1 MHLGN
6 ISSHEAASTV
16 HMLGWK
22 CYGYNIDSCYCYS
35 YTLDTAVIKDN
46 PNLYPRLCS
55 SKPADILGKQ
65 GILGPM
71 PKTARLEKVIH
82 Q

>member
-6 ISSHEAASTV
+6 FSLHEAASTV

-22 CYGYNIDSCYCYS
+22 CYGYNTDSFYC
-35 YTLDTAVIKDN
+35 YTLDTAAVKDN
-46 PNLYPRLCS
+46 PNLYSRLCS
-55 SKPADILGKQ
+55 SKPADIVGKK

-71 PKTARLEKVIH
+71 PKTARLENSSIEL
-82 Q
+82 